1 MTAEILE
8 VGQKYNITLKK
19 SLREALGIE
28 PGRLLVAEVHGDSLS
43 LRPLPRDIFGRLDE
57 LLGGIDGAEL
67 KRLAE
72 QRMIQEAEISL
83 GRKISN
89 KRGE

>member
-19 SLREALGIE
+19 RLREALGIE

-43 LRPLPRDIFGRLDE
+43 IRPLPRDMFGRLEE
-57 LLGGIDGAEL
+57 LLEGIDGSELRRFAEE
-67 KRLAE
+67 RL
-72 QRMIQEAEISL
+72 IQEARMSL
-83 GRKISN
+83 GRKMSDEG
-89 KRGE
+89 GE